1 MQENNDKNQGKN
13 GLSFESLDI
22 LIAKWKD
29 GTFSE
34 IIDDWKWIFGYSV
47 RYKWAIVFYTILGI
61 FSTSMG
67 LVSSVAGK
75 YLIDIITGYKTNKLM
90 ILIIVMVGS
99 SLFSLLFSSIIS
111 RISTKLSIYINND
124 IQADIFDKIV
134 DADWLE
140 INKYSNGDVLNRFN
154 GDIGTVSS
162 NAISW
167 LPTIVIAIYNFI
179 ATFLVILHY
188 NAVMAILALASAPF
202 MLLMSRFMIKKQRE
216 YSQKTR
222 EMSSKLMTFEVEAFY
237 NFDTIKSFGIAPHY
251 SRLMRWWQGKFKDVS
266 LEYNMFSIKTNI
278 LLSVMGTGVEFIAF
292 GYCLFLLW
300 THTITY
306 GTMTLFL
313 QQRSNLSGAF
323 NNVVSIIPSFL
334 NSSVSAHRIRE
345 LVELPKEMHI
355 SESEELDPF
364 AEDGFEVLMK
374 DVNFAYVEGTRV
386 ITDSYFKACPGEIVA
401 LVGPSGEG
409 KTTMIRLI
417 LGLIR
422 PQEGE
427 AKKGGLVAGA
437 LVLILLGL
445 FSYMKNTIKQEN
457 EIEKKLDARSLGA
470 ISYEWKYK
478 TIRDIFRRKKKAIL
492 VDDPVASFRF
502 VESYKKLAAK
512 VEYRMAKNEQKVL
525 VVTSVSENEGKSTV
539 AANLAITLAEQSK
552 RVLLV
557 DGDIRRPSQFL
568 IFGMEPKEENELGE
582 YLRGNGSLADVMV
595 PCTRKHMLFM
605 GGKNCYS
612 SSTEMLNSE
621 SFFKLMAASRK
632 FVDYVIIDTP
642 PAGIIGDAQIFAHC
656 ADAVMIVAKQNY
668 MLAEDINEVMDAF
681 RDKEGKVLGVVLNG
695 VRSFSGLVD
704 SPVGHYY
711 GKYSKYG
718 RYGNY
723 GRSKGM

>member
-1 MQENNDKNQGKN
+1 MQENNDKNQGKSS
-13 GLSFESLDI
+13 LSFESLDI

-34 IIDDWKWIFGYSV
+34 IIDDWKWIFSYSV

-67 LVSSVAGK
+67 LVSSVASK

-345 LVELPKEMHI
+345 LVELPKEVHI

-422 PQEGE
+422 PQEEE
-427 AKKGGLVAGA
+427 AAYYRENGMPDIQAGDVTLTGSQA
-437 LVLILLGL
+437 LAHARNRTLGND
-445 FSYMKNTIKQEN
+445 FERTRRQRSVMYGIYRKIM
-457 EIEKKLDARSLGA
+457 EKK
-470 ISYEWKYK
+470 
-478 TIRDIFRRKKKAIL
+478 
-492 VDDPVASFRF
+492 DPSALLPLINYAVNHVRTN
-502 VESYKKLAAK
+502 
-512 VEYRMAKNEQKVL
+512 M
-525 VVTSVSENEGKSTV
+525 SVSEMYSMAKDVLSVDDLKMQQTCIPQDGTYTDITYEGMQVLKV
-539 AANLAITLAEQSK
+539 DFDANKKKIEQ
-552 RVLLV
+552 LL
-557 DGDIRRPSQFL
+557 
-568 IFGMEPKEENELGE
+568 
-582 YLRGNGSLADVMV
+582 Y
-595 PCTRKHMLFM
+595 
-605 GGKNCYS
+605 
-612 SSTEMLNSE
+612 
-621 SFFKLMAASRK
+621 
-632 FVDYVIIDTP
+632 
-642 PAGIIGDAQIFAHC
+642 
-656 ADAVMIVAKQNY
+656 
-668 MLAEDINEVMDAF
+668 
-681 RDKEGKVLGVVLNG
+681 
-695 VRSFSGLVD
+695 
-704 SPVGHYY
+704 
-711 GKYSKYG
+711 
-718 RYGNY
+718 
-723 GRSKGM
+723 